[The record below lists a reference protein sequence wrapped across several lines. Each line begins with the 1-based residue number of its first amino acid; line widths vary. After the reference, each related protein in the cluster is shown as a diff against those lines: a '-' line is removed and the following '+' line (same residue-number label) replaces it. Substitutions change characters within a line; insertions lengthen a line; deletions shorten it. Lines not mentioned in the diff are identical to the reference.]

1 MNHCRPQGDPP
12 GIEADVYFTGFGPFR
27 TGRQQGGNKM
37 NWINHRRLMTGLAIA
52 TALSTAAVALPV
64 EAATLR
70 MAWSQDATGL
80 DPHKQT
86 AFPSIR
92 LLELIY
98 EPLVRLDADLNVIPA
113 IATSWEFA
121 PDAKTL
127 TFKLDPNAKFT
138 NGAQVT
144 PADVKASFERILN
157 EETAAAARSNF
168 LSIDTIDTPDAET
181 VVFNLKTA
189 DVPLLVAMAAINAAI
204 VPASEIE
211 AGTIGTEAIGS
222 GPFKLDSWEP
232 NSREVLSANADWAG
246 GDVKVDGI
254 TISVLPDETAILASL
269 RAGQTDFALLND
281 PLVATMVP
289 NEANLQLN
297 RVAGLAYNVLQL
309 NPSRPPMDNL
319 KVRQAMSCA
328 INRQEIVDAALAGEG
343 KVTGPLTMPA
353 FAQDPS
359 TLFCYEQD
367 LEKAKQLM
375 AESGV
380 DGFTAKVIGATGEP
394 PVAASEAQVLQA
406 QLAEIGINLEI
417 EMMELNVYVDT
428 WLAGNFDMAVAQN
441 GGRPDPFP
449 MYNRYFTKDGNL
461 LKVSNFVD
469 DTLDSLMREGQA
481 ETDPAKR
488 VEIFHKF
495 ENHLVEQSPWLWLS
509 TGYGY
514 TAQLK
519 TVSGFVPSPTGTLFG
534 LTDVSIQ

>member
-1 MNHCRPQGDPP
+1 
-12 GIEADVYFTGFGPFR
+12 
-27 TGRQQGGNKM
+27 M
-37 NWINHRRLMTGLAIA
+37 NWINHRKLMTGLAIA
-52 TALSTAAVALPV
+52 TALSTVAVALPV
-64 EAATLR
+64 QAATLR

-98 EPLVRLDADLNVIPA
+98 EPLVRFDADLNVIPA

-189 DVPLLVAMAAINAAI
+189 DVPILVAMATINAAI

-211 AGTIGTEAIGS
+211 SGTIGTEAIGS

-380 DGFTAKVIGATGEP
+380 TGFTAKVIGATGEP

-469 DTLDSLMREGQA
+469 DTLDTLMREGQA

-534 LTDVSIQ
+534 LTEVSVQ

>member
-1 MNHCRPQGDPP
+1 MKWTTTRKLL
-12 GIEADVYFTGFGPFR
+12 A
-27 TGRQQGGNKM
+27 
-37 NWINHRRLMTGLAIA
+37 GLAVA
-52 TALSTAAVALPV
+52 TALSTAAMALPAQ
-64 EAATLR
+64 AATLR

-86 AFPSIR
+86 AFSSLR
-92 LLELIY
+92 LLELVY
-98 EPLVRLDADLNVIPA
+98 EPLVRLDAQLKVVPA

-121 PDAKTL
+121 ADAKTL
-127 TFKLDPNAKFT
+127 TFKLDPKAKFT

-144 PADVKASFERILN
+144 PADVKASFERLLD
-157 EETAAAARSNF
+157 EATAAAARSNF
-168 LSIDTIDTPDAET
+168 LSIESIDTPDAET

-189 DVPLLVAMAAINAAI
+189 DVPILVAMATINAAI
-204 VPASEIE
+204 LPASEIA
-211 AGTIGTEAIGS
+211 AGSVGTTAIGS

-232 NSREVLSANADWAG
+232 NAKEVLSANADWAG
-246 GDVKVDGI
+246 GKLNIDGI

-297 RVAGLAYNVLQL
+297 RVANLAYNVLQL

-328 INRQEIVDAALAGEG
+328 IDRQAIVDAALAGEG

-353 FAQDPS
+353 FAQDPNS
-359 TLFCYEQD
+359 LFCYKQD
-367 LEKAKQLM
+367 VAKAKALM
-375 AESGV
+375 AEAGV
-380 DGFTAKVIGATGEP
+380 DGFTATVIGATGEP

-406 QLAEIGINLEI
+406 QLAEIGVKLDIK
-417 EMMELNVYVDT
+417 MMELNVYVDT
-428 WLAGNFDMAVAQN
+428 WLKGDFDMAVALN
-441 GGRPDPFP
+441 GGRPDPYP

-461 LKVSNFVD
+461 VKVSNFVD
-469 DTLDSLMREGQA
+469 DELDALMKQGQA

-488 VEIFHKF
+488 VEIFQKF
-495 ENHLVEQSPWLWLS
+495 ESRLAEQAPWLWLS
-509 TGYGY
+509 TSYGY

-519 TVSGFVPSPTGTLFG
+519 TVSGFEPSPTGTLFG
-534 LTDVSIQ
+534 LTGVSVQ